1 MNILKLASAIVTIT
15 LLSACQTTVQTANT
29 TTPVT
34 TEPNIAKS
42 TTITNTTPLVLS
54 SFKSRTEK
62 RSLTTDGQLA
72 FSLANRAVPQDQLMM
87 LAFEQTRKQHYS
99 IQTGY
104 FVDIRGSRSQDPGA
118 NRTQMAWQE
127 FDANAKT
134 ISGPK

>member
-15 LLSACQTTVQTANT
+15 LLSACQSTVQSANT

-34 TEPNIAKS
+34 TEPNS
-42 TTITNTTPLVLS
+42 TTVTNTTPLILS
-54 SFKSRTEK
+54 SYKSRTEK

-72 FSLANRAVPQDQLMM
+72 FSLAKRAVPKDQLMM
-87 LAFEQTRKQHYS
+87 LAFEKNRKQHYS

-118 NRTQMAWQE
+118 NRTQMAWQQ